1 MTNFNKRKADIA
13 TFANSYIPAE
23 RFMEKEIDILS
34 RIIQRRRSI
43 FPISYTEQEIPV
55 ELIKQVLESA
65 NYAPT
70 HKLTEPWRF
79 IVFRNEGKM
88 KLGAE
93 LARLYK
99 ETVPAHQFLQKKY
112 DSILEKAAQANC
124 IITLNAALHTDK
136 VPEWEELAAL
146 ACAVQNMALTA
157 EALNIGAYWS
167 SPGLIDNLGSFL
179 KLEKNEK
186 CFGLFYMGYHNEAPR
201 DAKRTPIADKVKW
214 VES

>member
-1 MTNFNKRKADIA
+1 MEEEITVLTN
-13 TFANSYIPAE
+13 
-23 RFMEKEIDILS
+23 
-34 RIIQRRRSI
+34 IIKRRRSI
-43 FPISYTEQEIPV
+43 FPFSYTGQEVPV
-55 ELIKQVLESA
+55 TVIKQILESA

-79 IVFRNEGKM
+79 IVFRNEGKI

-99 ETVPAHQFLQKKY
+99 ETTPAHQFLQKKY
-112 DSILEKAAQANC
+112 DSIIEKAHQSSC
-124 IITLNAALHTDK
+124 IITLNAQLTAK

-157 EALNIGAYWS
+157 EALNVGAYWS
-167 SPGLIDNLGSFL
+167 SPGMIADLKGYLNLG
-179 KLEKNEK
+179 ETEK
-186 CFGLFYMGYHNEAPR
+186 CFGLFYMGYHNEEPR
-201 DAKRTPIADKVKW
+201 AAKRTPIEEKIKW